1 MFMVKIMSEYSN
13 NYEKSFYKRL
23 IVYIPKNDEKVI
35 EKLNHVKS
43 VSGYIKDLIKKD
55 IEDEKKRAA
64 K

>member
-1 MFMVKIMSEYSN
+1 MSEYSN
-13 NYEKSFYKRL
+13 NYERSFYKRL
-23 IVYIPKNDEKVI
+23 IICIPKTDEKVI